1 MKQHNAIIHY
11 IPTSEL
17 NPAPYNPRTWDESAL
32 KKLCESIERFGF
44 LDPIIANKHP
54 SRANVLI
61 GGHMRLAAA
70 KKLGL
75 EQVPVVFVSIADV
88 AREKELNLRLN
99 RNTGQ
104 WDFEMLK
111 EFDIELLL
119 DVGFDDCDLSAIWD
133 DVLMIDDDHFDNQQ
147 AVESV
152 GSPQTQPGDMY
163 RLGDHFLLCADAQD
177 PENIQKL
184 VGDTKIDMVYL
195 DPPYNISLDYSSGIS
210 TKNKYGGQFKKDDKS
225 HNEYKGFL
233 LTALT
238 NAKSV
243 VNKDAHIFTWCD
255 QNWIGLVQ
263 AVYQEIGIDH
273 KRVCLWIKN
282 NHNMTPQVAFNKV
295 YEPCVY
301 GTLGKPYLADINNL
315 NEVLNKEVT
324 TGNRTI
330 DDILDLLDIWLVK
343 RLPSQDYEHPTAKPP
358 TLHEKP
364 LRRCTQPGG
373 VVLDLFGGSGSTLI
387 ACEQMKRRA
396 YLMEVDPI
404 FCDVIVNRYQTLTG
418 KEAVLCR

>member
-1 MKQHNAIIHY
+1 MSKQTAVIHF

-17 NPAPYNPRTWDESAL
+17 NPALYNPRIWDESAL
-32 KKLCESIERFGF
+32 KQLCESIERFGF
-44 LDPIIANKHP
+44 LDPVIANNHS

-111 EFDIELLL
+111 EFDVELLL
-119 DVGFDDCDLSAIWD
+119 DVGFNDSDLSAIWD
-133 DVLMIDDDHFDNQQ
+133 DVLTIDDGHFDTQE

-152 GSPQTQPGDMY
+152 ASPQTQPGDMY

-177 PENIQKL
+177 PENVQKL
-184 VGDTKIDMVYL
+184 IGDSKIDMVYL
-195 DPPYNISLDYSSGIS
+195 DPPYNISLNYNSGIS
-210 TKNKYGGQFKKDDKS
+210 TKNKYGGQFKQDSKS
-225 HNEYKGFL
+225 RDEYKQFL
-233 LTALT
+233 HTALT

-243 VNKDAHIFTWCD
+243 VNQDAHVFTWCD

-263 AVYQEIGIDH
+263 SVYQEIGIDH
-273 KRVCLWIKN
+273 KRVCLWVKN
-282 NHNMTPQVAFNKV
+282 NHNMTPQVAFNKA

-301 GTLGKPYLADINNL
+301 GTLGKPFLADINNL
-315 NEVLNKEVT
+315 NEVLNKEVA

-364 LRRCTQPGG
+364 IRRCTQPGDAI
-373 VVLDLFGGSGSTLI
+373 LDLFGGSGSTLI
-387 ACEQMKRRA
+387 ASEQMKRRA
-396 YLMEVDPI
+396 YLMEIDPV
-404 FCDVIVNRYQTLTG
+404 FCDVIVKRYQELTG
-418 KEAVLCR
+418 QEAVLCR